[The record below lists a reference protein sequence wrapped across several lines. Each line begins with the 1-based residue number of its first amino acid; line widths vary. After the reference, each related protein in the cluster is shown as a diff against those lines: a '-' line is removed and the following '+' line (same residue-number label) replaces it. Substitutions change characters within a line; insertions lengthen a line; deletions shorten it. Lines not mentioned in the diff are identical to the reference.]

1 MKLIVITL
9 PEFFPQEAY
18 LIDLLFD
25 NGLETLHLRKPESN
39 ETEFENLLESIN
51 PKNWNKIVT
60 HDHFSLA
67 AKYNLKGI
75 HLNKRND
82 VIPENFNGTI
92 SKSMHSAEELVTEKQ
107 KYNYVSLSPIYNSVS
122 KKGYN
127 SKFTEKELLE
137 LKYKG
142 LIDEKV
148 YALGGITAQNI
159 GLLKNFGFGG
169 AMILGSIWQNIENP
183 EQFEKNFKILQTS
196 YELPESK
203 YLQ

>member
-25 NGLETLHLRKPESN
+25 NGLETLHLRKPESDK
-39 ETEFENLLESIN
+39 TQFENLIKNIN
-51 PKNWNKIVT
+51 PNNWNKIVT
-60 HDHFSLA
+60 HDHFPLA

-107 KYNYVSLSPIYNSVS
+107 KYNYVSLSPIFNSVS
-122 KKGYN
+122 KKNYN
-127 SKFTEKELLE
+127 SKFTEQELLQ
-137 LKYKG
+137 LKNEG
-142 LIDEKV
+142 LIDKKV

-159 GLLKNFGFGG
+159 NLLKDFGFGG
-169 AMILGSIWQNIENP
+169 AMVLGSIWQKIENP
-183 EQFEKNFKILQTS
+183 EQFEKNFKQFQTF
-196 YELPESK
+196 
-203 YLQ
+203 